1 MNPRFRVIS
10 MGLGETSSLPSKSSP
25 PVGMDPSN
33 NHFRPK
39 CGLHDIQ
46 GGDARTGAEAWALR
60 KRFFGHI
67 VTNPITQISHSDPKT
82 QF

>member
-1 MNPRFRVIS
+1 MNSSFWVIS
-10 MGLGETSSLPSKSSP
+10 ASSRETSSLPSKSSP
-25 PVGMDPSN
+25 PVGIDPSN

-60 KRFFGHI
+60 KRFFGYI
-67 VTNPITQISHSDPKT
+67 VTNPLTQISHSDPKT